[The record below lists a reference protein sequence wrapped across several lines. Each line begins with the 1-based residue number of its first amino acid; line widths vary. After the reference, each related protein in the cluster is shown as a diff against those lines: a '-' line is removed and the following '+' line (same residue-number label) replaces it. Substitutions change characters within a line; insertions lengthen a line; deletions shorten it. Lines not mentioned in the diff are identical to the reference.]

1 MSSAYRT
8 SGGVAHARASMSSR
22 PYAER
27 SPHQSDKNESL
38 LDRVS
43 TSTCLNA
50 CLVRRDDTLFGIFDN
65 CLGSRGHEGMPKA
78 INSRAASYIRKLL
91 ARSNCSHELKEA
103 PTQSKSK
110 PFSLNVFLT
119 RNILLSERAAVA
131 EGVHL
136 SLNNF
141 LPHTVVH
148 KLFTSCYCTQKHLNN
163 ARTWRP
169 VVPRWPNRHKAR
181 ICVLPLFHTA

>member
-91 ARSNCSHELKEA
+91 ARSNCCMVSCL
-103 PTQSKSK
+103 
-110 PFSLNVFLT
+110 VV
-119 RNILLSERAAVA
+119 ERIQ
-131 EGVHL
+131 
-136 SLNNF
+136 N
-141 LPHTVVH
+141 
-148 KLFTSCYCTQKHLNN
+148 
-163 ARTWRP
+163 
-169 VVPRWPNRHKAR
+169 
-181 ICVLPLFHTA
+181 